1 MLRHRN
7 AIVSFARESA
17 CDERPGVSDRLNL
30 PRWLLRTLC
39 TLSVAFSIA
48 NAGYW
53 TWHREQLDFA
63 VYMMG
68 AHHLMNSN
76 LYTAGLS
83 YPPHLPYTYPPFS
96 AVLFL
101 PLSVFPLQAAALVWA
116 IVNVAALFAILALSI
131 TAVRP
136 GLTRASTLGWSL
148 GLLAPAML
156 IEPVSLT
163 FSFGQINLVL
173 AALVLADLTG
183 HVRFG
188 DSTLPRGVMV
198 GIAAAVKLI
207 PLIFV
212 PYLFLTRQTRAAWTS
227 IVTFAGCSLLAAA
240 FEPSNSWSFWTKYV
254 VDAQRVGGVSYISNQ
269 SLRGALDRL
278 SHHYIATGAITALAG
293 CVALGGLAL
302 AYVSWRRSSPF
313 LGLLIC
319 AATGLLVSPI
329 TWAHHMVW
337 VVPVIIWLIWGEDRP
352 ARGSVFAL
360 LTAVL
365 FWWAPI
371 WRVPVASSLAMH
383 EHGWQNLESN
393 AFFFAT
399 VFFMAAIAI
408 MLFLRRHRA
417 TELQDLD

>member
-1 MLRHRN
+1 MTQHRKS
-7 AIVSFARESA
+7 IVSFSRESA
-17 CDERPGVSDRLNL
+17 LDEKSDVGDRLNL
-30 PRWLLRTLC
+30 PRWLLRALC
-39 TLSVAFSIA
+39 TLSVAGSIA

-53 TWHREQLDFA
+53 TWHRDQLDFA

-68 AHHLMNSN
+68 AHHLTNSN

-83 YPPHLPYTYPPFS
+83 YSPHLPYTYPPFS
-96 AVLFL
+96 ALLFL

-116 IVNVAALFAILALSI
+116 LVNVAALFAILALSI
-131 TAVRP
+131 KAVRP

-188 DSTLPRGVMV
+188 DSTLPRGVLV
-198 GIAAAVKLI
+198 GIAAAVKLV

-227 IVTFAGCSLLAAA
+227 VVTFAGCSLLAAA
-240 FEPSNSWSFWTKYV
+240 FDPSNSWAYWTKYV

-278 SHHYIATGAITALAG
+278 THHYITTGPITALAG

-319 AATGLLVSPI
+319 AATGLLASPI

-337 VVPVIIWLIWGEDRP
+337 VVPVIIWLIGGKDRP
-352 ARGSVFAL
+352 AGGSIFAL
-360 LTAVL
+360 LTAAL

-371 WRVPVASSLAMH
+371 WRVPIASSLAMH
-383 EHGWQNLESN
+383 ELGWQILEGN

-399 VFFMAAIAI
+399 VFFMSAIAM
-408 MLFLRRHRA
+408 MLFLRRHRS
-417 TELQDLD
+417 TELPDHD

>member
-1 MLRHRN
+1 MIRHPKSM
-7 AIVSFARESA
+7 VSFSRESA
-17 CDERPGVSDRLNL
+17 YVEKPSVGGPVNL
-30 PRWLLRTLC
+30 PRSLLRTLC

-53 TWHREQLDFA
+53 TWHRGHLDFA

-76 LYTAGLS
+76 LYTARLS
-83 YPPHLPYTYPPFS
+83 FPPHLPYTYPPFS

-131 TAVRP
+131 AAVRP
-136 GLTRASTLGWSL
+136 GLTRASTIGWSL

-188 DSTLPRGVMV
+188 DATLPRGVLV
-198 GIAAAVKLI
+198 GIAAAVKLV

-227 IVTFAGCSLLAAA
+227 VVTFAGCSLLAAA
-240 FEPSNSWSFWTKYV
+240 FEPSNSWAFWTKYV

-278 SHHYIATGAITALAG
+278 THHYIGAGAITALAG
-293 CVALGGLAL
+293 CVAL

-337 VVPVIIWLIWGEDRP
+337 VVPVIIWLIWGKDRP
-352 ARGSVFAL
+352 AGGSVFAL
-360 LTAVL
+360 LTAAL

-383 EHGWQNLESN
+383 ERGWQTLEGN

-399 VFFMAAIAI
+399 VFFMAAIAM

-417 TELQDLD
+417 TELPDQD